1 MAVEGTSV
9 VEGTSAAA
17 DSSAEVRTVVAVA
30 VVEVENY
37 MLEVVEH
44 YVRYWTNWFP

>member
-17 DSSAEVRTVVAVA
+17 DSSAEERTVVAVA

>member
-1 MAVEGTSV
+1 MAVEGTSA
-9 VEGTSAAA
+9 VEGTLAAV
-17 DSSAEVRTVVAVA
+17 DSSAEERTVVAVV